1 MLIFL
6 LSPMLYLSGYISFR
20 ASTGLYLFFG
30 IDVACY
36 INEVQISYHFELKI
50 YLTKK
55 GDSK

>member
-6 LSPMLYLSGYISFR
+6 LSPMLYLSGYITVR

-30 IDVACY
+30 IDVAPY

-50 YLTKK
+50 
-55 GDSK
+55 